1 MDKRDIE
8 YVKNILRI
16 GTVTWHSRTECLNRG
31 RRLRVVG
38 KYANGKDK
46 TLWERACDK
55 CGEWYLL
62 KDNLLEVDHR
72 EEIGPFNGDWN
83 EFLER
88 MYCSVD
94 NLDALCIPCHKRKT
108 SNFNATLKFKRKNET
123 TGDCPL

>member
-88 MYCSVD
+88 IY
-94 NLDALCIPCHKRKT
+94 
-108 SNFNATLKFKRKNET
+108 
-123 TGDCPL
+123 